1 MPRYESL
8 QAKTMRKMS
17 PRILN
22 QIPSPLLMQGKN
34 ELAKHI
40 QRTFRTRNKHA
51 IYRKGSKMTKNAMR
65 RQLYNAYA
73 NPGNIINDTFNTI
86 NRILVD
92 DYNLE
97 ANDDNQIERRNSAI
111 RYIIDNLERPLL
123 EKLYNYTWVLQDDEE
138 DVNHLQNPMY
148 FQQNNAGKK
157 YKNKSKK
164 MKKSKMKKSKMKKSK
179 MKKSKIKK

>member
-17 PRILN
+17 PRTLN
-22 QIPSPLLMQGKN
+22 QLPSPVLMQGKN
-34 ELAKHI
+34 EMAKHI

-51 IYRKGSKMTKNAMR
+51 TYRKGSKMTKFAMR

-73 NPGNIINDTFNTI
+73 NPGNIINDTLNTI

-97 ANDDNQIERRNSAI
+97 ADDDNQIERRNSAI

-123 EKLYNYTWVLQDDEE
+123 EKVYNYTWYSHNDEE
-138 DVNHLQNPMY
+138 DPNYINNPMY

-157 YKNKSKK
+157 SKNKSKK
-164 MKKSKMKKSKMKKSK
+164 LKKN
-179 MKKSKIKK
+179 